1 MPLLAPVE
9 TGAPSRVKH
18 TSLITAVLPV
28 ATAPEAITV
37 KGPDRVWPAVGVV
50 KDVVGADLATLNV
63 LETLLPE
70 APKESIT

>member
-1 MPLLAPVE
+1 M
-9 TGAPSRVKH
+9 
-18 TSLITAVLPV
+18 LPV
-28 ATAPEAITV
+28 ATAPVAIKL